1 MTSTKSQECMQVER
15 TYQYQEVVCQSQASR
30 TQSQLK
36 LVIHNQRYVR
46 IMQNQQYQLINQLL
60 QLKLPL
66 IQIKTYHPLSIQGI
80 KLPLIDLYFHSLYC
94 KTHQMNLIKPPTHV
108 IKKKTTKLQQT
119 IAIKNLRSMRLLI
132 LALGA
137 LPCNEHH
144 HSLRS
149 RQLPKL
155 YHQTLQAI

>member
-108 IKKKTTKLQQT
+108 IKKNNQT
-119 IAIKNLRSMRLLI
+119 STNDSNKKPQIHEATNLGTRSSTM
-132 LALGA
+132 
-137 LPCNEHH
+137 
-144 HSLRS
+144 
-149 RQLPKL
+149 Q
-155 YHQTLQAI
+155 